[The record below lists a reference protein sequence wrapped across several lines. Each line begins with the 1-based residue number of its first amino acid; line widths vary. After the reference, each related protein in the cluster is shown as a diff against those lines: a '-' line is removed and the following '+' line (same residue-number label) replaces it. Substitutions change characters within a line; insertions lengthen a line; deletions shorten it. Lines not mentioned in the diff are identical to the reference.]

1 MAFVIIVK
9 TVAWGN
15 LGVSIQARLGLLF
28 GTEKA

>member
-9 TVAWGN
+9 IAVCGN
-15 LGVSIQARLGLLF
+15 LGVAMRARLGLLF